1 MLAGKLDIGVMGDY
15 PLLVNIARF
24 QETNSL
30 RSVIVSMSAYNV
42 HGSGN
47 SIVVPAEAPIY
58 RFEDLKGKKVSV
70 PFGSA
75 AHGMLLKALVDR
87 GLTPDFFT
95 LINQAPPIGATSIQ
109 EKKIDAHADFCPWG
123 ELMEFKGFGRKIFD
137 GSQAS
142 VAYLHGPVIRK
153 DYLGKHPEI
162 VVAYLKAIVEA
173 NEWITNSPEAA
184 ITKQEQWTSIPKE
197 VLYLYFGRGGLLTLD
212 ATIKPKW
219 VEVLKYDATVLQKM
233 NIIKGADVEGFID
246 DRFIKQAYREL
257 GRDYSRDQRVM
268 VAGTSP
274 MEGKDASTGTPIK
287 DPRAAAEVWL
297 KGEAIKPYASL
308 AVMMAALREAES
320 SGRIVNAAYD
330 FDVRFQNIPSPG
342 DVLAE
347 AIELF
352 GSPGFYV
359 HILAS
364 LERIW
369 LGFGIA
375 TVLGVGLGLL
385 IGRFGLAEDTLLPPI
400 ELFRPI
406 PAVAWVP
413 ISIMLWPTE
422 RSSIVFI
429 TTLGAFFPIVLNT
442 IHGVEGIDRQLV
454 RAATSLGA
462 GRAAIFREV
471 VLPGALPSIVT
482 GLSVGMGVS
491 WICLISAEMI
501 SGQFGVGY
509 FTWVAYCLRKCS
521 QILVGM
527 LTIGVLG
534 MLSSA
539 LIRLV
544 GARCMPWLPRH
555 MKDGA

>member
-1 MLAGKLDIGVMGDY
+1 MAT
-15 PLLVNIARF
+15 LVGAPAARPAAAASARV
-24 QETNSL
+24 TSWRRPAL
-30 RSVIVSMSAYNV
+30 RSV
-42 HGSGN
+42 
-47 SIVVPAEAPIY
+47 SIGLFLLAWHVAT
-58 RFEDLKGKKVSV
+58 RWDL
-70 PFGSA
+70 
-75 AHGMLLKALVDR
+75 D
-87 GLTPDFFT
+87 
-95 LINQAPPIGATSIQ
+95 
-109 EKKIDAHADFCPWG
+109 
-123 ELMEFKGFGRKIFD
+123 
-137 GSQAS
+137 
-142 VAYLHGPVIRK
+142 
-153 DYLGKHPEI
+153 
-162 VVAYLKAIVEA
+162 
-173 NEWITNSPEAA
+173 
-184 ITKQEQWTSIPKE
+184 
-197 VLYLYFGRGGLLTLD
+197 LY
-212 ATIKPKW
+212 
-219 VEVLKYDATVLQKM
+219 
-233 NIIKGADVEGFID
+233 
-246 DRFIKQAYREL
+246 
-257 GRDYSRDQRVM
+257 
-268 VAGTSP
+268 
-274 MEGKDASTGTPIK
+274 
-287 DPRAAAEVWL
+287 
-297 KGEAIKPYASL
+297 
-308 AVMMAALREAES
+308 
-320 SGRIVNAAYD
+320 
-330 FDVRFQNIPSPG
+330 VRFQNIPSPG

-352 GSPGFYV
+352 GSWAFYV

-369 LGFGIA
+369 LGFLIA

-385 IGRFGLAEDTLLPPI
+385 IGRFGFAEDTLFPPI

-509 FTWVAYCLRKCS
+509 FTWVAYGIVKYP
-521 QILVGM
+521 QIVVGM

-539 LIRLV
+539 LIRGI
-544 GARCMPWLPRH
+544 GARCMPWLPRRE
-555 MKDGA
+555 KAGA